1 MSPDTLHAES
11 IESSGYPLGFRVA
24 AGTKRPDV
32 LGTGQ
37 ARDVF
42 VVEARK
48 LAGHQKEAVVH
59 EGAAGSCWR
68 LASDEGKHL
77 KGTDLA
83 PFPLGFF
90 NAGLQG
96 DVVGRI
102 LGLARDRGIALDEL
116 RLELRNGYW
125 MTGSFVKGTGEGFA
139 EPATV
144 KVIARS
150 GAGADEIAKL
160 AADAIAASP
169 ALAAMRMPLVNT
181 FALYV
186 NGRRRGVT
194 ALPAS
199 DAADAPDPYATYSQ
213 APAPMDGAAE
223 TADLIRKTGVEEAGD
238 VQPAPSGTTTRIIRV
253 VKGRAEL
260 TDPAGAAETDTW
272 LEMPGMSHFA
282 LRSDDSP
289 DGDTAPSGL
298 ALLSAGVAYCYMTQ
312 LDRYIQNM
320 KFAID
325 GVRLVQYAPFA
336 TGPGGGVAEALD
348 THLFLNGH
356 EADEAYE
363 RLMHIAARTCYL
375 HATLAATL
383 EPELSVELNGKNIL

>member
-1 MSPDTLHAES
+1 MAPDTVQAET
-11 IESSGYPLGFRVA
+11 IESSGFPLGFRVA
-24 AGTKRPDV
+24 AGTARPDV
-32 LGTGQ
+32 LGTGKG
-37 ARDVF
+37 RDVY

-59 EGAAGSCWR
+59 EGAAGSRWR
-68 LASDEGKHL
+68 LTSDEGKHL

-96 DVVGRI
+96 DVVGRV
-102 LGLARDRGIALDEL
+102 LALAAARGIALDEL

-125 MTGSFVKGTGEGFA
+125 MTGSFVKGSGEGFA

-144 KVIARS
+144 KVIARA
-150 GAGADEIAKL
+150 GAGTDEITRL
-160 AADAIAASP
+160 ASDAIAASP

-186 NGRRRGVT
+186 NGRRRTVS

-199 DAADAPDPYATYSQ
+199 GAVDAPDPFTTYSQ
-213 APAPMDGAAE
+213 PPAPEARAGDA
-223 TADLIRKTGVEEAGD
+223 ADLIHKTGAEEAGD
-238 VQPAPSGTTTRIIRV
+238 IKPAPSGTTTRIIRV
-253 VKGRAEL
+253 VKGRAHL
-260 TDPAGAAETDTW
+260 IDSLGVAETDTW

-282 LRSDDSP
+282 LKTDENP
-289 DGDTAPSGL
+289 DRDTAPSGL
-298 ALLSAGVAYCYMTQ
+298 ALLSAGIAFCFMTQ
-312 LDRYIQNM
+312 LDRYIQHM

-325 GVRLVQYAPFA
+325 GVRLVQYTPYA
-336 TGPGGGVAEALD
+336 TGTGGVAEPLD
-348 THLFLNGH
+348 THLFLNGR

-383 EPELSVELNGKNIL
+383 EPQLAVEFNGTDVL